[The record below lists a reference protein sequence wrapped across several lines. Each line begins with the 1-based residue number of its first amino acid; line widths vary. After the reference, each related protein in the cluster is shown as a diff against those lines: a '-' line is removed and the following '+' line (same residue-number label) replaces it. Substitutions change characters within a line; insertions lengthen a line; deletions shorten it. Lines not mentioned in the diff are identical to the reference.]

1 LTAVI
6 SDSGLGLQPVAEK
19 RESVRTK
26 SNSDLHLIAVCLSF
40 QVFAD
45 PVVLLSLFR
54 KTMLWNNPWEL
65 PALNTESFS

>member
-26 SNSDLHLIAVCLSF
+26 SNNGLHLIAACLSF
-40 QVFAD
+40 QEFAD
-45 PVVLLSLFR
+45 PVVLLSLFGGQCYGIILR
-54 KTMLWNNPWEL
+54 IYLH
-65 PALNTESFS
+65 